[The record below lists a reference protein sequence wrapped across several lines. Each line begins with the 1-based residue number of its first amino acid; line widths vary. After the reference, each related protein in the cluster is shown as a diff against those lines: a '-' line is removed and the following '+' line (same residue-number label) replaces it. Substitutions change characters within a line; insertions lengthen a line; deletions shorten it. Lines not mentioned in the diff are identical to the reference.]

1 MNETLKTLIEM
12 DKVYGVQTN
21 TKYRYMIFKDFLD
34 GDLARVTL
42 FRDGRWDADVLV
54 LEDPIE
60 VLFNTQS
67 INFVKSKPQRSV
79 RIEDTAA

>member
-1 MNETLKTLIEM
+1 MNETLKSLIEL

-21 TKYRYMIFKDFLD
+21 TKYRYLVFKDFLD

-42 FRDGRWDADVLV
+42 FRDGRWEDDVLV

-79 RIEDTAA
+79 RVEGAGA